1 MTFAVDR
8 LMRRWDEPPPDRV
21 AAEAAFHRMYADPV
35 SVNGA
40 PLTVSELV
48 DMALSLSAIYE
59 GAQREIL
66 DVVEG
71 DGRVA
76 VAFRL
81 RGRQVGPLST
91 PLGTVAP
98 TGRIV
103 EMRVIDIL
111 TISDGVISSVWVV
124 FDDLG
129 LLRQL
134 EAVVL
139 VQPGQR

>member
-8 LMRRWDEPPPDRV
+8 LMRLWDEPPPDRV
-21 AAEAAFHRMYADPV
+21 AAEAAFHEMYTDPV

-48 DMALSLSAIYE
+48 DMARSLSAVYE
-59 GAQREIL
+59 GARREIL

-71 DGRVA
+71 AGRVA

-91 PLGTVAP
+91 PLGIVAP
-98 TGRIV
+98 TGRNV

-111 TISDGVISSVWVV
+111 TISDGLISSVWVV
-124 FDDLG
+124 SDDLG

-134 EAVVL
+134 EAVTL
-139 VQPGQR
+139 V